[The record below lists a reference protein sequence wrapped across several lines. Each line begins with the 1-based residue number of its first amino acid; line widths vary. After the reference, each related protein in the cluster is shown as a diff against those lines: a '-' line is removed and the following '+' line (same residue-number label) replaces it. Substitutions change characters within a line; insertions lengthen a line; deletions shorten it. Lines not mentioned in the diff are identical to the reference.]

1 MSHSEAKPI
10 VVMITANG
18 SVETVVECM
27 RSGAF
32 DYVTKPF
39 SMTQIDLVMKKAS
52 EFQRAVKVTDFLNRD
67 SISRREIIGK
77 SPVVVRLKELIQR
90 VGRTNATVMIS
101 GENGT
106 GKELV
111 ANEIFLN
118 SQRLNKPFI
127 KVNCAAISETLIE
140 SEFFGHEKGSFTGAT
155 DQRDGRFELA
165 DGGTILLDEISE
177 ISLGLQAKLLRV
189 LQEREFERVGGNKT
203 ITVDVRVLATTN
215 RDLFKAV
222 QKGDFR
228 EDLYYRLNVFPIQ
241 VPPLRD
247 RTGDVELLATH
258 FLERFSREH
267 GIKTA
272 GFSPD
277 GIAGLVAHNWP
288 GNVREL
294 QNVVERAAILT
305 EEGAPITADLM
316 GLASPIPTSAPSAGS
331 GQATNGSPANSN
343 GNAASGDVVPLHEM
357 EKRAIIQ
364 ALQQTNGNRTQAAEM
379 LQISIRTLR
388 NKLAEYRESGV
399 ELETLT

>member
-1 MSHSEAKPI
+1 
-10 VVMITANG
+10 
-18 SVETVVECM
+18 
-27 RSGAF
+27 
-32 DYVTKPF
+32 
-39 SMTQIDLVMKKAS
+39 
-52 EFQRAVKVTDFLNRD
+52 
-67 SISRREIIGK
+67 
-77 SPVVVRLKELIQR
+77 
-90 VGRTNATVMIS
+90 
-101 GENGT
+101 
-106 GKELV
+106 
-111 ANEIFLN
+111 
-118 SQRLNKPFI
+118 
-127 KVNCAAISETLIE
+127 
-140 SEFFGHEKGSFTGAT
+140 
-155 DQRDGRFELA
+155 
-165 DGGTILLDEISE
+165 
-177 ISLGLQAKLLRV
+177 LLRV

-203 ITVDVRVLATTN
+203 IKVDVRVLATTN

-331 GQATNGSPANSN
+331 GQATNGSAANSN

>member
-1 MSHSEAKPI
+1 
-10 VVMITANG
+10 
-18 SVETVVECM
+18 
-27 RSGAF
+27 
-32 DYVTKPF
+32 
-39 SMTQIDLVMKKAS
+39 
-52 EFQRAVKVTDFLNRD
+52 
-67 SISRREIIGK
+67 
-77 SPVVVRLKELIQR
+77 
-90 VGRTNATVMIS
+90 MIS

-127 KVNCAAISETLIE
+127 KVNCAAISEALIE

-177 ISLGLQAKLLRV
+177 ISLALQAKLLRV

-203 ITVDVRVLATTN
+203 IKVDVRVLATTN

-228 EDLYYRLNVFPIQ
+228 EDLYYRLNV
-241 VPPLRD
+241 PPLRD

-267 GIKTA
+267 GIKSA

-277 GIAGLVAHNWP
+277 GIAGLVAHKWP

-305 EEGAPITADLM
+305 EEGVPITAELM
-316 GLASPIPTSAPSAGS
+316 GLASPIGSSNPVANLPIPTVPVV
-331 GQATNGSPANSN
+331 SN
-343 GNAASGDVVPLHEM
+343 GNSSPGSVVPLHEM
-357 EKRAIIQ
+357 EKRAIIN
-364 ALQQTNGNRTQAAEM
+364 ALQQTSGNRTQAAEM

-388 NKLAEYRESGV
+388 NKLAEYREAGV
-399 ELETLT
+399 ELETLS